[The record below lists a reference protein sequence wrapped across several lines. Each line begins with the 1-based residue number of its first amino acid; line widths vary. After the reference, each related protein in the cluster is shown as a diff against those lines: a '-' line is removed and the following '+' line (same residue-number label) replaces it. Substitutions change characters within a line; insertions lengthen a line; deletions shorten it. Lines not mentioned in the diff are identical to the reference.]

1 MSVRDRAPR
10 SLLGALPRRLRPSVL
25 KLHDRHVPELR
36 ADYDRLRE
44 RLEREGLAE
53 RVLTDWV

>member
-1 MSVRDRAPR
+1 MSVQGRAPR
-10 SLLGALPRRLRPSVL
+10 SLLGALRRRLRPSVL
-25 KLHDRHVPELR
+25 ELHDRHIPELR

-44 RLEREGLAE
+44 RLEREGLSE

>member
-1 MSVRDRAPR
+1 MIE
-10 SLLGALPRRLRPSVL
+10 
-25 KLHDRHVPELR
+25 LHDRHIPELR

-44 RLEREGLAE
+44 RLEREGLSE

>member
-1 MSVRDRAPR
+1 MSVRGRAPR
-10 SLLGALPRRLRPSVL
+10 SLLGALRRLRPSAL
-25 KLHDRHVPELR
+25 KLHDRHIPELV

-44 RLEREGLAE
+44 RLEREGLSE